1 MNSVTFEVCGAGKGP
16 LETLAAR
23 AAVCRACWSGSG
35 CASFQRPV
43 GYAHRCQ
50 KIGAPRIGG
59 ARVGYVPKSRGAIR
73 RKSAIAARLGL
84 LVAEM
89 VVGSD
94 FFSREHDFFSRDRD
108 CGG

>member
-1 MNSVTFEVCGAGKGP
+1 MAQERGP
-16 LETLAAR
+16 LRRWPLGPRSAGLVGVALAALR
-23 AAVCRACWSGSG
+23 FKDLSAMHIAAKKLARRGS
-35 CASFQRPV
+35 AD
-43 GYAHRCQ
+43 
-50 KIGAPRIGG
+50 
-59 ARVGYVPKSRGAIR
+59 VPKSRGAIR

-94 FFSREHDFFSRDRD
+94 FFSRERDFFSRDRD